1 MIGRRSQSPYKRK
14 AMDQNGMSTQAELQK
29 RTEADAKERR
39 DATEAFAKEREEA
52 GKGLENGYADQ
63 YGIDN
68 WRGGGTW
75 QLALLSHPFGGT
87 TGEIVRIN
95 RILKLSDVPY
105 AGFIDPCNS
114 PFSRNSPYVLIKYFC
129 NKQSLSIIR
138 PNP

>member
-1 MIGRRSQSPYKRK
+1 MDKPTFAENFRTLAQILGTSDIDIDSTSISMSTISMIGRRSQSPYKRK

-68 WRGGGTW
+68 
-75 QLALLSHPFGGT
+75 
-87 TGEIVRIN
+87 
-95 RILKLSDVPY
+95 
-105 AGFIDPCNS
+105 
-114 PFSRNSPYVLIKYFC
+114 
-129 NKQSLSIIR
+129 
-138 PNP
+138 